1 MWRWASAP
9 TGATAAASYLAAFSG
24 KLTGTSLYLRPFV
37 ICTDTQLGVHGI
49 TNAAFY
55 IIASPVGSYYP
66 NGLAPVRIAIERD
79 DVRGGGIG
87 PVSQALY
94 DAITGIQ
101 YGRIA
106 DTHGWVTRLAP
117 AQAFPCGA

>member
-1 MWRWASAP
+1 MWRWASAS

-24 KLTGTSLYLRPFV
+24 KLTGTSLYLHHFV

-79 DVRGGGIG
+79 DVRGVRGG
-87 PVSQALY
+87 
-94 DAITGIQ
+94 TGYAKCGGNYAAAARQ
-101 YGRIA
+101 RNRSR
-106 DTHGWVTRLAP
+106 HGLLRFTY
-117 AQAFPCGA
+117 F